1 MSECYSDKF
10 IINECI
16 KEKSEFNEKFLYD
29 GKSLYEVI
37 RIIKGVPLFLEDHLK
52 RLYKSAETTNLEIWL
67 KREDIE
73 KSIKELSKINSIEN
87 GNVKIIFNYNKDNN
101 KNFLCY
107 FIRTKYPSKEMYEKG
122 VKTVLYQA
130 ERENPTA
137 KVINTNLREATD
149 RIIQEREV
157 YEVILVN
164 KDGYITEGSRSN
176 IFMIKNSNVYTAPV
190 CKVLPGITRDYII
203 KACENLGYEV
213 IEESIHY
220 KDIENIEGLFISGTS
235 PKVLPVS
242 QVENKKFDAKN
253 KIITAIMNEY
263 DRILEEYI
271 NSNR

>member
-10 IINECI
+10 IINGYI
-16 KEKSEFNEKFLYD
+16 KEKYEFDEKFLYE

-67 KREDIE
+67 KKEEIE
-73 KSIKELSKINSIEN
+73 KSIKELSKINNIEN
-87 GNVKIIFNYNKDNN
+87 GNVKIIFNYNKNN
-101 KNFLCY
+101 ERNFLCY
-107 FIRTKYPSKEMYEKG
+107 FIKAKYPSKEMYEKG
-122 VKTVLYQA
+122 VKTSLYQA

-137 KVINTNLREATD
+137 KVINTNLREAAD
-149 RIIQEREV
+149 RIIQETGV

-176 IFMIKNSNVYTAPV
+176 IFMIKNNSVYTAPV
-190 CKVLPGITRDYII
+190 CEVLPGITRDYII
-203 KACENLGYEV
+203 KACRNLGYEV
-213 IEESIHY
+213 IEERIHY
-220 KDIENIEGLFISGTS
+220 KDIENIQGLFISGTS
-235 PKVLPVS
+235 PKVLPVA

-253 KIITAIMNEY
+253 KIVIEIMKEY

>member
-16 KEKSEFNEKFLYD
+16 KEKSEFNEKVLYD

-149 RIIQEREV
+149 RIIQERGV